1 MEINM
6 RPEYDNGDILIRRVR
21 NGWLLVTGNE
31 TAEGEVDMFVYE
43 DEDCKGWVE
52 KSLYKLLIDQFDC
65 YMQNNQDPGIKVS
78 FSDLSFTR
86 TCSTFAIR
94 RSPQG
99 RIVNHVADPGF

>member
-1 MEINM
+1 M

-65 YMQNNQDPGIKVS
+65 YMQNNQDPGLKIN
-78 FSDLSFTR
+78 FSDLS
-86 TCSTFAIR
+86 IEEEKELDDVL
-94 RSPQG
+94 Q
-99 RIVNHVADPGF
+99 